1 MQKNRPSG
9 WLLPDATWHPCE
21 PWDHIRAVKQIP
33 WLLEQRSGHYRLDQC
48 WDLEDDEPIRQCL
61 ARMGLVKV
69 SYNLVDADSI
79 STAQLRALQDL
90 YRLHEPDTDLEF
102 IGSIRLRLELRAFLK
117 LKSPERL
124 NTLGSF
130 S

>member
-1 MQKNRPSG
+1 MHKNRPSG

-21 PWDHIRAVKQIP
+21 PWEHIRAVKQIA
-33 WLLEQRSGHYRLDQC
+33 WLLEQRSGHYRLNQC
-48 WDLEDDEPIRQCL
+48 WDLQDDEPIRHCL
-61 ARMGLVKV
+61 ARMGLVKI

-79 STAQLRALQDL
+79 TMAQLRALQDL

-102 IGSIRLRLELRAFLK
+102 IGGIRMRLELSLFLK
-117 LKSPERL
+117 LKSPDRL